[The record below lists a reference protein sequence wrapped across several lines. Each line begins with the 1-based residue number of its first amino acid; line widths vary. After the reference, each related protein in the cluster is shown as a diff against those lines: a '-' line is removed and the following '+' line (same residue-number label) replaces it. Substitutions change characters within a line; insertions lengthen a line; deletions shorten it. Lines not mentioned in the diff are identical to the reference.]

1 MTYIS
6 DKRLCV
12 NQDSTKIVDCDSPD
26 AAYLLVGEGGELTD
40 EQAKKYGLGASKAKA
55 KEEEAPAEE
64 KAVAATPE
72 NKAVA
77 APEDT
82 KRKVSP
88 ATYTRK

>member
-12 NQDSTKIVDCDSPD
+12 NADESKVVDCDSPD

-40 EQAKKYGLGASKAKA
+40 EQAKKYGLSDKGKAKA
-55 KEEEAPAEE
+55 EPEAAPEP

-82 KRKVSP
+82 KRKINPS
-88 ATYTRK
+88 TYTRK